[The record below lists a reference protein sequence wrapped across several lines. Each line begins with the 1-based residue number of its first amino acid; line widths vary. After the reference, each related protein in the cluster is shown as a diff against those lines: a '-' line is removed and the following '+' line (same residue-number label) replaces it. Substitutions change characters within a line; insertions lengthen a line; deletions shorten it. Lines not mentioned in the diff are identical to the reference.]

1 VRQIKSSDAA
11 GSLDEIIDAVQRDP
25 IEIQSA
31 DGKVGVMI
39 SREALRRLIGPK
51 AGIDPA
57 LLERL
62 MARNTE
68 RFAETFRSL
77 AEWEATHEPT
87 APDDVPAPTPQPG
100 RRV

>member
-1 VRQIKSSDAA
+1 MRQIKSSEAA
-11 GSLDEIIDAVQRDP
+11 GSLDEIIDAAQRDP

-31 DGKVGVMI
+31 DGKVGIMI
-39 SREALRRLIGPK
+39 SREALKRLIGPK

-62 MARNTE
+62 MARNNE
-68 RFAETFRSL
+68 RFADTFRSL
-77 AEWEATHEPT
+77 AKWEAAHES
-87 APDDVPAPTPQPG
+87 AAADDVPAPTPQPG